1 MDKTTDAKIPNGWRL
16 RPATCDIVTGL
27 HALVSMPMVY
37 RYLFDGEAPD
47 KELIANRIGG
57 VQTGNWSWYV
67 GVKTSLRAIRWRS
80 VG

>member
-37 RYLFDGEAPD
+37 RDPFDGEAPD
-47 KELIANRIGG
+47 KELIANRI
-57 VQTGNWSWYV
+57 VWPAKKSISA
-67 GVKTSLRAIRWRS
+67 TSSVMLTVAIAPA
-80 VG
+80 